1 MYFDIKQTCGLCA
14 TQKML
19 LKARGGCVVSSWNL
33 KITWMWKLYFSLPLP
48 QYKYREAFLRDRGH
62 MIGFF
67 NADGDAHIGHVLR
80 VGKLQSDNLYRSGY
94 AQNRARFQ
102 SHLNQPGFLHAKRS
116 QQLASNVNYK
126 QPLHQYTCDP
136 EQLNVK
142 HAKQAY
148 KLQSDVSTT
157 ERHSPSQC

>member
-1 MYFDIKQTCGLCA
+1 
-14 TQKML
+14 
-19 LKARGGCVVSSWNL
+19 
-33 KITWMWKLYFSLPLP
+33 MWKWDFSLRLL
-48 QYKYREAFLRDRGH
+48 QYKYREAFLRDRGQQ
-62 MIGFF
+62 IGFLTA
-67 NADGDAHIGHVLR
+67 NDDPKIRHVLR
-80 VGKLQSDNLYRSGY
+80 VGKLQSDNQYRSGY
-94 AQNRARFQ
+94 AQNLTQFQ

-148 KLQSDVSTT
+148 KLQSDVSIA
-157 ERHSPSQC
+157 EQHCPSKC